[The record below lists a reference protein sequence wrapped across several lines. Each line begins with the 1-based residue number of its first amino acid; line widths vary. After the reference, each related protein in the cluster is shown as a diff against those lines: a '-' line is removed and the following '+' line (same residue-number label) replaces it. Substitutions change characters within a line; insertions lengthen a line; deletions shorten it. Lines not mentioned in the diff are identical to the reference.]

1 MAEYGWRNQR
11 KCSIICVLVSFFQ
24 KIVLTQSLLLLLYE
38 KIRIGNW
45 CWNLQFIPPIN
56 LANILVWYITRF
68 FFVGYYDKMLHLSYG
83 NMIISSFVFL
93 FLNWILQ
100 HANNFISTYLYD
112 TPAVLNFN
120 NRRTAIFIFCCQ
132 WIEMTH
138 LGRPCSKNCFYCSC
152 TYTILVPVFSF
163 LNSLHIR
170 SIAQKW
176 NSNF

>member
-56 LANILVWYITRF
+56 LANILVCYITRF

-100 HANNFISTYLYD
+100 HANNFISTYLVWH
-112 TPAVLNFN
+112 T
-120 NRRTAIFIFCCQ
+120 C
-132 WIEMTH
+132 
-138 LGRPCSKNCFYCSC
+138 CSKFQQQTHCHIYFLLSMNWNDTSGETLLQKLFLLFMYIYNFSSCFLISE
-152 TYTILVPVFSF
+152 
-163 LNSLHIR
+163 
-170 SIAQKW
+170 
-176 NSNF
+176 